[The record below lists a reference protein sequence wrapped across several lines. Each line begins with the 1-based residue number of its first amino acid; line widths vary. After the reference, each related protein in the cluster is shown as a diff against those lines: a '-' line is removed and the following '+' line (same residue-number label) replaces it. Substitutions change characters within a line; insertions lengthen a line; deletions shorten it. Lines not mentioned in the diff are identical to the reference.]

1 MKCPACDRVL
11 SRVTVGSLEVDVC
24 RGGCG
29 GIWFDGYELQQVDD
43 ADETAGETLLQ
54 IPRDPNLHVD
64 ASRKRECP
72 QCQQV
77 KLKRHLFSPAIKVE
91 VDECPGCG
99 GFWLDAGELQQIRLE
114 KGRLE
119 KTARPTSGLSA
130 AAIRTLYQMK
140 TAQRSDANL

>member
-1 MKCPACDRVL
+1 MKCPACDHTLARISL
-11 SRVTVGSLEVDVC
+11 GSLEVDVC

-43 ADETAGETLLQ
+43 ADESLGESLLR
-54 IPRDPNLHVD
+54 IPRDPHRTPD
-64 ASRKRECP
+64 SSRKRECP

-77 KLKRHLFSPAIKVE
+77 KLKRHLFSPKIAVE

-99 GFWLDAGELQQIRLE
+99 GFWLDAGELEQIRLE

-119 KTARPTSGLSA
+119 KAAKRSDGLSP
-130 AAIRTLYQMK
+130 AAIRTLYRLK
-140 TAQRSDANL
+140 TSGREDV